1 MAKLH
6 DSVEEMM
13 EIAVATS
20 WAVEGRRIQDGL
32 RADSVRDQ

>member
-13 EIAVATS
+13 EIALATS
-20 WAVEGRRIQDGL
+20 WAVEGRRIQAGL
-32 RADSVRDQ
+32 RMDSERDQ